1 MQYIFYTQFK
11 QLSFI
16 YTVVKIKR
24 SLMLSNRS
32 SVAVNQRRTDNITDQ
47 KKTDSDPQTSTQ
59 KNTNLTKK
67 TVVDSG
73 VPEGWACRFPLVA
86 PVVLFLLHFDEK
98 SSKRTWG
105 CVFQCFW
112 GFLNFQDRIE
122 NRKIYIYFTI

>member
-67 TVVDSG
+67 NGGGLRCS
-73 VPEGWACRFPLVA
+73 EG
-86 PVVLFLLHFDEK
+86 
-98 SSKRTWG
+98 
-105 CVFQCFW
+105 
-112 GFLNFQDRIE
+112 
-122 NRKIYIYFTI
+122 